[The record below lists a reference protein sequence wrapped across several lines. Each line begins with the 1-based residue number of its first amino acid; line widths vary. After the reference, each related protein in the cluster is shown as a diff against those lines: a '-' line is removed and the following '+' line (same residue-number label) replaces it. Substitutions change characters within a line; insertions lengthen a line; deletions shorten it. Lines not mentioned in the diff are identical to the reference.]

1 MNIDGA
7 RHWIDSCES
16 VYSGASTE
24 RAGMADDL
32 QTFVTHDEDGA
43 LTADFVRAVSHAL
56 TDDDQKT
63 ARQLTR
69 NLHAADLADL
79 IEQLRRSERVD
90 LIEKLGRTFDV
101 ESLPELEEDVRD
113 ELMEALPNTV
123 IASAVRKLDSD
134 DALYLIEDLD
144 EEDQEEI
151 LKKVPRVDRDA
162 LKRALDYPEDTA
174 GRLMQ
179 TEFVAVPSFWTVGQT
194 VDFMRDNDDLPKNF
208 YEVYVVD
215 AVFHTTGWVPVSQ
228 ILRNPRE
235 ARISEI
241 EQSHTNIFN
250 VTDSASDVAY
260 KFEQYNLT
268 SAAVVDDDGRLV
280 GTLTIDDMVDVI
292 QDEAEEDILRLGGVG
307 HEDITSSIITTTRSR
322 LGWLAINLA
331 TSVFASWIISLF
343 GASIEQMVALAILMP
358 IVASMGGNA
367 GTQTMTVA
375 VRAIATRD
383 LGGANAAR
391 VIGRETV
398 VGIVNGVVFAVILGG
413 FSWWWFGS
421 EQLGLVIGAAMV
433 VNMLVAAL
441 AGILIPLGLDHFE
454 IDPAVSSG
462 VFVTTVTDVVGFLA
476 FLGMAAWWLL

>member
-1 MNIDGA
+1 
-7 RHWIDSCES
+7 
-16 VYSGASTE
+16 
-24 RAGMADDL
+24 MADDL
-32 QTFVTHDEDGA
+32 GSIVIHDEDGA
-43 LTADFVRAVSHAL
+43 LTADFVRSVSSAL
-56 TDDDQKT
+56 TENDQKT
-63 ARQLTR
+63 ARELTR

-90 LIEKLGRTFDV
+90 LIDKLGRTFDV

-113 ELMEALPNTV
+113 ELMEALPNNV
-123 IASAVRKLDSD
+123 IASAVRKLDTD

-144 EEDQEEI
+144 EADQEEI

-194 VDFMRDNDDLPKNF
+194 VDFMRDNDDLPQNF

-215 AVFHTTGWVPVSQ
+215 TSYHTTGWVPVSH

-235 ARISEI
+235 TLISDI
-241 EQSHTNIFN
+241 QVPHTNIFHVN
-250 VTDSASDVAY
+250 DKQSDVAY

-268 SAAVVDDDGRLV
+268 SAAVVDDDQRLV

-292 QDEAEEDILRLGGVG
+292 QDEAEEDILHLAGVG
-307 HEDITSSIITTTRSR
+307 DEEITSSVITTTRSR
-322 LGWLAINLA
+322 IMWLLINLA
-331 TSVFASWIISLF
+331 TAIFASWVISLF
-343 GASIEQMVALAILMP
+343 DATIEQMVALAILMP

-367 GTQTMTVA
+367 GTQSMTVA

-383 LGGANAAR
+383 LGAANAGR
-391 VIGRETV
+391 VVGRETA
-398 VGIVNGVVFAVILGG
+398 VGIINGLVFAAILGS
-413 FSWWWFGS
+413 FAWWWFGS
-421 EQLGLVIGAAMV
+421 DMLALIIAMAMI

-441 AGILIPLGLDHFE
+441 AGILIPLGLDYFE
-454 IDPAVSSG
+454 IDPAIASG
-462 VFVTTVTDVVGFLA
+462 VFVTTVTDVVGFFV
-476 FLGMAAWWLL
+476 FLGMAALWLT